1 VRKEFIQRDDRDA
14 DEKVEVDCTRVNIGG
29 DGRDGEGGRDGDRAR
44 GEGGPGRR
52 GVTLTDC
59 TPDGGGANGL
69 SEVASLSASSNG
81 SRTLDSMIVLTGSS
95 TAPNIGVS
103 SLFDCGGGCGCGVVV
118 PEGTADSDDD
128 RGGDDDCDGAC
139 SCQYMGSSSCSN
151 SSASNPC

>member
-1 VRKEFIQRDDRDA
+1 VRKEFIQRDGRDA

-29 DGRDGEGGRDGDRAR
+29 ESRDGEGGRDGDRAM

-59 TPDGGGANGL
+59 IPDGGGANGL

-81 SRTLDSMIVLTGSS
+81 STTLDSTIVLIGSS

-103 SLFDCGGGCGCGVVV
+103 SLFDCGCGGGCGVVV
-118 PEGTADSDDD
+118 PEGTVD
-128 RGGDDDCDGAC
+128 
-139 SCQYMGSSSCSN
+139 
-151 SSASNPC
+151 